1 MNFDELI
8 KYVIWIIF
16 FALILIGLRAL
27 LKKLEI
33 L

>member
-1 MNFDELI
+1 MNFDELV

-16 FALILIGLRAL
+16 FALILIGLYAL
-27 LKKLEI
+27 LNKLGI